1 MMTNMKTTTGKR
13 NIFLSLI
20 MAVLTTA
27 FMLPSCSII
36 GNMGNS
42 KKMNMPPT
50 TVLSLQPGPDNPRNS
65 EGDFINLNNGRVLF
79 VYSHYTG
86 ASTSDHAPAYLAG
99 RYSNDGGK
107 TWSQEDKLILENEG
121 GMNVMSVSLLRL
133 KNGDI
138 ALFYLKK
145 NSTEDCIPMM
155 RISKDETNSWSEAKP
170 CITDKQGYFVL
181 NNARVIQLD
190 NGRLLMPVALH
201 QVPGGKWS
209 TKADLYSYYSDDN
222 GTTWHSS
229 AQVPNESS
237 IITQEPGVI
246 EMKDG
251 RIMMYIRSSGGFQQ
265 LSFSSDK
272 GESWSHIETSNIPSP
287 LSPATIEKIPE
298 SNDWLLVW
306 NNNDGTNPVIKN
318 KRTPITASISKDE
331 GKTWVNIT
339 NIQQDPDGWY
349 CYVAIHFVNK
359 HDVLLGYCAGSQ
371 SRKTHLSV
379 TDISRF
385 DIRWLYNKG
394 FHSTN

>member
-20 MAVLTTA
+20 MAVLTTT
-27 FMLPSCSII
+27 FMFPSCSII
-36 GNMGNS
+36 GNMGNP

-99 RYSNDGGK
+99 RYSDDGGK

-133 KNGDI
+133 QNGDI
-138 ALFYLKK
+138 ALFYLRK
-145 NSTEDCIPMM
+145 NSTQDCIPMM
-155 RISKDETNSWSEAKP
+155 RISKDETDSWSEAIP

-201 QVPGGKWS
+201 QFPGGKWS

-287 LSPATIEKIPE
+287 LSPATIEKIPG

-349 CYVAIHFVNK
+349 CYIAIHFVNK

-371 SRKTHLSV
+371 SRNTHLSV

-385 DIRWLYNKG
+385 DIRWLYNKE

>member
-1 MMTNMKTTTGKR
+1 MTNMKTSTGKR
-13 NIFLSLI
+13 NIFLFLI
-20 MAVLTTA
+20 MAVLATA

-42 KKMNMPPT
+42 KKIKMPPT

-65 EGDFINLNNGRVLF
+65 EGDFINLHDGRVLF

-86 ASTSDHAPAYLAG
+86 TSSSDHATAYLAG
-99 RYSNDGGK
+99 RYSDDGGK

-133 KNGDI
+133 QNGDI
-138 ALFYLKK
+138 ALFYLRK
-145 NSTEDCIPMM
+145 NSTQDCIPMM
-155 RISKDETNSWSEAKP
+155 RISKDETDSWSEAIP

-190 NGRLLMPVALH
+190 NGRLLMPIALH
-201 QVPGGKWS
+201 QVPGGKWAD
-209 TKADLYSYYSDDN
+209 KADLYSYYSDDN
-222 GTTWHSS
+222 GRSWHSS
-229 AQVPNESS
+229 AQVPNKSS

-265 LSFSSDK
+265 LSFSQDK
-272 GESWSHIETSNIPSP
+272 GETWSHIETSNIPSP
-287 LSPATIEKIPE
+287 LSPATIEKIPG

-306 NNNDGTNPVIKN
+306 NNNDGTNPVIQN
-318 KRTPITASISKDE
+318 KRTPLTASISKDE
-331 GKTWVNIT
+331 GKTWVNVT

-349 CYVAIHFVNK
+349 CYIAIHFVNK
-359 HDVLLGYCAGSQ
+359 QDVLLGYCAGSQ
-371 SRKTHLSV
+371 SHGTHLSV
-379 TDISRF
+379 TDISLF
-385 DIRWLYNKG
+385 DIRWLYHKE